1 MQRKLPRTL
10 LAASILAASFSAF
23 PAAAATDLIVSQS
36 GFQEISKK
44 AGVKII
50 DIRSKAEYDKGH
62 IDGAILLPWQK
73 LNVSE
78 RDGFRLEYAEDE
90 QIENAV
96 SDAGLSYD
104 DTLLVYGA
112 TSLVGRAY
120 VVLDYAGFSKVYVL
134 DGGISQWKGKL
145 STKATIV
152 EPSGFKL
159 TQKNENRVD
168 KDVVARSIGRKDVV
182 ILDGRALGASIDGL
196 IPTAKAVPAVSF
208 LNEKTTEILPREQL
222 LSQLAAK
229 GVTPDKEVISYCG
242 SGAAASSSYLYLKD
256 LGFKNV
262 KFYDKSYDEWTTS
275 NLPQTLG
282 LDNFNFTG
290 DALNQKTSQ
299 GPRFLDQSA
308 VKLLQQDKNTLV
320 VDVRAPQDF
329 KVGSIPGSVNVYW
342 NDTVDSERNL
352 KSSAELLA
360 LFQAQGVT
368 PDKHVV
374 LFTRGG
380 LQLSQAFT
388 VLKLLGFP
396 NVDAFEGKWDGWENP
411 AYGSRT

>member
-1 MQRKLPRTL
+1 MNKGQVKVRPTAEAQSQRDAIIQIKLTPWR
-10 LAASILAASFSAF
+10 ASSAWF
-23 PAAAATDLIVSQS
+23 
-36 GFQEISKK
+36 
-44 AGVKII
+44 
-50 DIRSKAEYDKGH
+50 
-62 IDGAILLPWQK
+62 
-73 LNVSE
+73 
-78 RDGFRLEYAEDE
+78 
-90 QIENAV
+90 
-96 SDAGLSYD
+96 
-104 DTLLVYGA
+104 
-112 TSLVGRAY
+112 
-120 VVLDYAGFSKVYVL
+120 AGFSKVYVL